1 MFKRSRS
8 QRSFANGDDEISVVK
23 VPQPNRPSRADTIA
37 SARSSCSD
45 IDPSDYEVHE
55 SCVTRNFPK
64 HKSSHLRFLA
74 WVAYTRK
81 YTDESITDDERRTC
95 PLLWCR
101 EVFKSQEEMLKHV
114 FNCPHLSKGLY
125 WCFHCQKP
133 ERVGNFK
140 CRRCQGA
147 PSRTERISSV
157 AKKIFSKLGARPHR
171 TYDPDV
177 FRNGKD
183 LSNISEHANFHSPM
197 DFDRYQQAQELP
209 NDSVVRE
216 MPGDFAASHELSAES
231 NVSEMMGTEC
241 PVELGVGS
249 ENWADNLYFE
259 EWDDPTLSSAKVQA
273 ESPRPPRLSL
283 DTSCS
288 SHSPHAPHAK
298 PAHNF
303 QTNNSNWDDAPLSA
317 TIISPLSA
325 SGGFDYSSLEISPT
339 DSDETGNT
347 FSTVDSGYTS
357 ATSYTAPS
365 AWDFSMTDLPRF
377 GSIRDKGKKRE
388 IGQISQDWISGAV
401 LSGPMSMPSI
411 PSVMAQD
418 VTVSRSNSSSTTH
431 SASRCPIS
439 ERPKPVSPHWRNASD
454 LVQSFS
460 EVLDEHIDHTKTALK
475 ELPSTS
481 ITQELLAMSR
491 TSMVSLGL
499 DVLQGILEGRNPTA
513 IIQVFAFMHI
523 AFALA
528 IAVDQDEAKVETEA
542 WFKDSLTW
550 VQELPSK
557 RQQQLYLQIAR
568 AVWQPLDAASISGL
582 SEVASSPEKQRLL
595 FESCK
600 HFLDVFE
607 SLGSSDNLEAPLNR
621 GFDFVQASFE
631 RKAKTQVIDELIKKL
646 GIEGF
651 IEDVVSVER
660 RLMQGQITSVRSL
673 ELDLIFAGKSDAA
686 YSRFVSHVAGL
697 CDTLYAEESRS
708 KNPRTSYH
716 IRDIAEIKRLLPEEN
731 YNNDYSAHQSHI
743 QEQDLFNEDMLLN
756 LDWEPGQ
763 DVDASSAA
771 LARDLDEIL
780 SHHHDS
786 SNTLDIPPVAT
797 VPPRPASLPASNMNH
812 LSPFAIPTSSHHR
825 SSSAASASH
834 QNVPPTPHPT
844 PNSSSTA
851 PSPFAPPPKPPLQ
864 PSTTPNSSFKS
875 TPTASSSNLLRCH
888 CGYIPTGDEKWFAS
902 NLRRHKRTQH
912 PSESK
917 RKIYKCKISGCKST
931 FTRSDNLRS
940 HRREKHGVDS
950 GRSGRGRRDDVDVE
964 EDEEDGNGGR
974 GKRARSERGGDEG
987 DGR

>member
-1 MFKRSRS
+1 MRFTNL
-8 QRSFANGDDEISVVK
+8 A
-23 VPQPNRPSRADTIA
+23 
-37 SARSSCSD
+37 
-45 IDPSDYEVHE
+45 
-55 SCVTRNFPK
+55 TRNFPK

-114 FNCPHLSKGLY
+114 YNCPHLSKGLY

-183 LSNISEHANFHSPM
+183 LSNISEHADFHSPM
-197 DFDRYQQAQELP
+197 DFDRYQHAQELP
-209 NDSVVRE
+209 DDCVVRE
-216 MPGDFAASHELSAES
+216 MPADFSAASHELAADSY
-231 NVSEMMGTEC
+231 VSEMMGTEC

-259 EWDDPTLSSAKVQA
+259 EWDDSTLSTTKPQT

-288 SHSPHAPHAK
+288 SSSPHAPHAK
-298 PAHNF
+298 PTQSF
-303 QTNNSNWDDAPLSA
+303 QSNGSNWNDPPLSA
-317 TIISPLSA
+317 TVISPLSA

-365 AWDFSMTDLPRF
+365 AWDYSITGLAPFGSMS

-460 EVLDEHIDHTKTALK
+460 EVLDEHIDHTKAALK

-491 TSMVSLGL
+491 TSLVSLGL

-542 WFKDSLTW
+542 WFQDSLTW
-550 VQELPSK
+550 VQELPSE
-557 RQQQLYLQIAR
+557 RQQQLYLQIAQ

-582 SEVASSPEKQRLL
+582 SKVGAAPEKQRLL

-607 SLGSSDNLEAPLNR
+607 SLGSNDDLEDPLNR
-621 GFDFVQASFE
+621 GFDFMQASFE
-631 RKAKTQVIDELIKKL
+631 RKAKTQVIDELIKKS

-673 ELDLIFAGKSDAA
+673 ELDLIFAGKLASQSDAA
-686 YSRFVSHVAGL
+686 YGRFANHVANL
-697 CDTLYAEESRS
+697 CDILYAEESRS
-708 KNPRTSYH
+708 KNPRTAYH

-731 YNNDYSAHQSHI
+731 YNNDYGAHQSHI
-743 QEQDLFNEDMLLN
+743 QEQYLFDEDMLLN
-756 LDWEPGQ
+756 LDCEPGQ
-763 DVDASSAA
+763 KGDASATA

-780 SHHHDS
+780 SQASTSHHHAS
-786 SNTLDIPPVAT
+786 FNTLSVPIASIPPQ
-797 VPPRPASLPASNMNH
+797 PMSLPTSNQSH
-812 LSPFAIPTSSHHR
+812 LLPFAIPPSHDRAASTTSS
-825 SSSAASASH
+825 S
-834 QNVPPTPHPT
+834 NPNIPPTPHPT
-844 PNSSSTA
+844 PISSSPA
-851 PSPFAPPPKPPLQ
+851 HPSPFPPPPQPQVQ
-864 PSTTPNSSFKS
+864 PSPIPTPNSSFKS
-875 TPTASSSNLLRCH
+875 TPNSSSSSALRCH

-940 HRREKHGVDS
+940 HRREKHGVDC
-950 GRSGRGRRDDVDVE
+950 GRSGRGGREDVDE
-964 EDEEDGNGGR
+964 EDDEEDGEARGR
-974 GKRARSERGGDEG
+974 GKRVRSEKGKDQEDE
-987 DGR
+987 R